1 MSEEQNPTSAVEAGA
16 AATAAPDALT
26 KVLGATM
33 EVEHRPLA
41 DFSSNGAA
49 PKVLEPFKD
58 FLGKKE
64 VVNVR
69 LVPISR
75 FGEFSFYL
83 SRNNEGAMLELY
95 CGKPPGW
102 ADTLTPESIEALA
115 NKGLDINGDFFSKWF
130 VRTVKW
136 RQATAPDAVRA
147 LASAFANPPSPS
159 QGSTSEKSASP
170 SQ

>member
-1 MSEEQNPTSAVEAGA
+1 MSEEKSNVEAAVSA
-16 AATAAPDALT
+16 APAPDALT

-41 DFSSNGAA
+41 DFSNNGSA
-49 PKVLEPFKD
+49 PKPLEPFKD
-58 FLGKKE
+58 VLGKKE
-64 VVNVR
+64 LVNVR
-69 LVPISR
+69 LIPISR

-83 SRNNEGAMLELY
+83 SRNNEGAMIELY
-95 CGKPPGW
+95 CDKPAGW

-147 LASAFANPPSPS
+147 LASAFGQPPSPN
-159 QGSTSEKSASP
+159 QVSTSEKSASP